1 MNKEFVPYAEALALK
16 ELGFDENTICVY
28 NSFFHLKGCIT
39 SSTNGDY
46 IDRDE
51 WDDRL
56 AAPTY
61 SQAFR
66 WFRET
71 HGYNCFIT
79 SSILNGKWFYFREDL
94 NDRTKDSEPE
104 LTPKFDTF
112 EEAQLECLKQLI
124 GMITLKL

>member
-1 MNKEFVPYAEALALK
+1 MNKEFVPYEQTLGLK
-16 ELGFDENTICVY
+16 ELGFDEPCLGYYIE
-28 NSFFHLKGCIT
+28 LKNPQEGQLNIGVD
-39 SSTNGDY
+39 NDF
-46 IDRDE
+46 
-51 WDDRL
+51 L
-56 AAPTY
+56 QAPTY

-79 SSILNGKWFYFREDL
+79 SSVLNGKWFYFREDL

-124 GMITLKL
+124 GMV

>member
-1 MNKEFVPYAEALALK
+1 MNKEFVPYEQALGLK
-16 ELGFDENTICVY
+16 ELGFDEPCFGFYTYEGKFSNELSFNEYKNTA
-28 NSFFHLKGCIT
+28 LKT
-39 SSTNGDY
+39 SSPLY
-46 IDRDE
+46 Q
-51 WDDRL
+51 
-56 AAPTY
+56 
-61 SQAFR
+61 QAFR